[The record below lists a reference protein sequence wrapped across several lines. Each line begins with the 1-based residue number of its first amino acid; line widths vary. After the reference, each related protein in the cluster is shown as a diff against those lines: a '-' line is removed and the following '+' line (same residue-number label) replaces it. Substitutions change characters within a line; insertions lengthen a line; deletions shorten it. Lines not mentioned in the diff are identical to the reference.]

1 MASVEKFGERSN
13 SNQLRHIL
21 RQVRYPANA
30 DIDSSR
36 THLNYSLSPDRDMA
50 PADYLQKR
58 LSQLHCMEREDV
70 RTMCGW
76 VITKPK
82 DLPESEERRFFRLI
96 LRQRVDQFRHAAF
109 GFFIGDMRVL
119 QVVVHIAD
127 AGRCKGHHQ

>member
-82 DLPESEERRFFRLI
+82 DLPESEERRFFRLCYDF
-96 LRQRVDQFRHAAF
+96 LAQRYGGTQ
-109 GFFIGDMRVL
+109 G
-119 QVVVHIAD
+119 
-127 AGRCKGHHQ
+127 